1 MSNKQGSFSV
11 NDFYSG
17 HDYSTEARSTVWD
30 MVVSRSYAS
39 WDCAADKYEKDGP
52 KGLSGRGM
60 RQVLRY
66 LINPKDLD
74 EQIWNR
80 YGERKDL
87 GYSDKEEMLLKTL
100 GGTLSNQFRSKFPE
114 IYNLH
119 TGKRVS
125 QQNLL
130 DEITRDCRK
139 EEFTDLNNTFN
150 IKQNSSISS
159 SSKTKLL
166 KIATSISEL
175 LESTNEAERKHI
187 LSLI

>member
-1 MSNKQGSFSV
+1 VSNKQGSFSV

-17 HDYSTEARSTVWD
+17 HNYSTQARSTLWD

-66 LINPKDLD
+66 LINPKDLN
-74 EQIWNR
+74 EQVYER
-80 YGERKDL
+80 YGRRTDL
-87 GYSDKEEMLLKTL
+87 EYKVKEEMLLKTL

-125 QQNLL
+125 QLNLL
-130 DEITRDCRK
+130 DEINRECRK
-139 EEFTDLNNTFN
+139 EKFTELNNTFN
-150 IKQNSSISS
+150 TTNTTTHKT
-159 SSKTKLL
+159 SKPELL
-166 KIATSISEL
+166 DIATRIAKI
-175 LESTNEAERKHI
+175 LEPLSQGEREYV
-187 LSLI
+187 LSR

>member
-1 MSNKQGSFSV
+1 MSKKQGSFSV

-17 HDYSTEARSTVWD
+17 HDYNTDARSTLWD

-114 IYNLH
+114 IYNFH

-125 QQNLL
+125 QLNLL

-150 IKQNSSISS
+150 TKQNSSISS

-166 KIATSISEL
+166 KIATQISEL